1 MRLILLLIGTFFALN
16 SANSQKEIDQ
26 LFDTYGDQE
35 NVIRMNL
42 SGSLLDL
49 MAGENDIKSTVE
61 TINLLVL
68 SKENRLNND
77 SFRSLTKKTK
87 GWNMD
92 ELVKIKDGKDMF
104 NFYSRGD
111 EDSMDYIL
119 MLIQSEESTVILK
132 LHGKMFMEDLDDL
145 DFDIDGMEHLKKA
158 KRA

>member
-35 NVIRMNL
+35 NVIKMNL

-49 MAGENDIKSTVE
+49 MAGEKDIKSTVE

-77 SFRSLTKKTK
+77 SFRSLTKNTK

-132 LHGKMFMEDLDDL
+132 LNGKMFMEDLDDL

>member
-26 LFDTYGDQE
+26 LFDTYVDQE
-35 NVIRMNL
+35 NVIKMNL

-49 MAGENDIKSTVE
+49 MAGEKDIKSTVE

-77 SFRSLTKKTK
+77 SFRRLTKNTK

-132 LHGKMFMEDLDDL
+132 LNGKMFMEDLDDL

>member
-111 EDSMDYIL
+111 GDSMDYIL